1 MVHLLAQH
9 CTKPPCGHLL
19 LMQGVLLERLGEDG
33 QVRQLTIAADFA
45 HACLVLRAGQ
55 AAACATPNR
64 CLRAVNSLEEAL
76 AVLHREAGRLGPSL
90 SASPVKQGGLSSAAS
105 SPARQP
111 AFQSPAKPPL
121 PVAANGTE
129 ALRLAVGLVQQCS
142 SAQLREGL
150 AILSAAAGNS
160 ELCAAA
166 LSFGAMEALATAAAT
181 VLPSHSMGMSEL
193 QPSLTVAVTSL
204 LDAAPPSAY
213 APGRLVSILAV
224 LLQQSCA
231 NPLLLCRLLVALLQR
246 PDVRAEAMRQGLAT
260 TIADVYVQ
268 LSPAAATAAAEL
280 LPHSRRQAGS
290 GPAAE
295 SGAAGGSSSLQQQQQ
310 AAGLSCFGS
319 PLVGG
324 TAENQAAAGNSSRQH
339 GGQVAALVAAYN
351 ALGSDSGSDCSP
363 SSSRTASPTKVRTN
377 VCVSKPRICRLDAYN
392 CT

>member
-1 MVHLLAQH
+1 MPLASFPK
-9 CTKPPCGHLL
+9 CTTGICQL
-19 LMQGVLLERLGEDG
+19 QGVLLERLGEAG
-33 QVRQLTIAADFA
+33 EVRQLTIAADFA

-55 AAACATPNR
+55 ATACATPNR

-90 SASPVKQGGLSSAAS
+90 SASPAKQSGVSSSAS

-121 PVAANGTE
+121 PVAANRTE

-150 AILSAAAGNS
+150 AILSAAAGDS
-160 ELCAAA
+160 QLCAAA

-181 VLPSHSMGMSEL
+181 VLPSPSMGMSEL

-204 LDAAPPSAY
+204 LDAAPAVAY

-246 PDVRAEAMRQGLAT
+246 PDVRSEAMQQGLAT
-260 TIADVYVQ
+260 TIADVYMR
-268 LSPAAATAAAEL
+268 LSPAAVAAAAEL
-280 LPHSRRQAGS
+280 LPHSCRQGAKES
-290 GPAAE
+290 AAE
-295 SGAAGGSSSLQQQQQ
+295 GSSSAPQQQQQ
-310 AAGLSCFGS
+310 AAAGLAGFGS

-324 TAENQAAAGNSSRQH
+324 PTENQASAGNSSKQQS
-339 GGQVAALVAAYN
+339 GQVASLVAAYN

-363 SSSRTASPTKVRTN
+363 ASSRAASPTKV
-377 VCVSKPRICRLDAYN
+377 CICCRIKGWWWAAGS
-392 CT
+392 

>member
-1 MVHLLAQH
+1 MLLAYQ
-9 CTKPPCGHLL
+9 LL
-19 LMQGVLLERLGEDG
+19 NAFIDIRRLQGVLLERLGEAG
-33 QVRQLTIAADFA
+33 EVRQLTIAADFA

-90 SASPVKQGGLSSAAS
+90 SASPAKQSGLSSAAS

-150 AILSAAAGNS
+150 AILSAAAGDS
-160 ELCAAA
+160 QLCAAA
-166 LSFGAMEALATAAAT
+166 LSFCAMEALATAAAT
-181 VLPSHSMGMSEL
+181 VLPSPSMGMSEL

-204 LDAAPPSAY
+204 LDAAPAVAY

-246 PDVRAEAMRQGLAT
+246 PDVRSEAMRQGLAT
-260 TIADVYVQ
+260 TIADVYVR
-268 LSPAAATAAAEL
+268 LSPAAAAAAAEL
-280 LPHSRRQAGS
+280 LPHSRGQGAPE
-290 GPAAE
+290 PAAE
-295 SGAAGGSSSLQQQQQ
+295 SRSSSQQQQQQQ
-310 AAGLSCFGS
+310 AAAGLAGFGS

-324 TAENQAAAGNSSRQH
+324 PTENQASAGNSSKQH
-339 GGQVAALVAAYN
+339 GGQVASLVAAYN

-363 SSSRTASPTKVRTN
+363 ASSRAASPTKVRS
-377 VCVSKPRICRLDAYN
+377 CW
-392 CT
+392 